1 MDKLTELE
9 KRVELLE
16 AHMADDKKLDEMIR
30 RLIRDLEAVTDDEL
44 R

>member
-9 KRVELLE
+9 KRVEVLE
-16 AHMADDKKLDEMIR
+16 SHWAEDKKLDEMIKR
-30 RLIRDLEAVTDDEL
+30 IIRDLEGVVDDDL

>member
-9 KRVELLE
+9 TRVELLE

>member
-9 KRVELLE
+9 KRVEVLE
-16 AHMADDKKLDEMIR
+16 SHWAEDKKLDEMIR
-30 RLIRDLEAVTDDEL
+30 RLIHDLEAVTDDEL

>member
-16 AHMADDKKLDEMIR
+16 AHWAEESKLDEMIR
-30 RLIRDLEAVTDDEL
+30 RLIKDLEAVTDDEL